1 MARVAIF
8 ETYAPV
14 HFDGEE
20 DFFGGVTALVR
31 DHLDDKSSSGVV
43 TRTSDK
49 LIAGV
54 SNKAQIFRQGRY
66 YFGRLIVPNVT
77 HNSRKL
83 DQIRDRLLEPDAVY
97 RKYASALMELTID
110 KITTVEIQSTTGP
123 NTLIV
128 AGNSR
133 QLDPEIRVIDDPL
146 ATYTDEVVGA
156 TNAMVR
162 RRQSMEGAR
171 FNTLNGCVPIASLGN
186 VVTTGVDT
194 NLLVKNIG
202 ELVEDQPLE
211 TFVEIPEDGLVTILK
226 S

>member
-20 DFFGGVTALVR
+20 DFFGRVTALVR
-31 DHLDDKSSSGVV
+31 DHLDDNRSSGGVV
-43 TRTSDK
+43 TRTSDR

-54 SNKAQIFRQGRY
+54 SNRAQVFNEGRY
-66 YFGRLIVPNVT
+66 YFGRLLVPNVT

-83 DQIRDRLLEPDAVY
+83 DQIRDQLLEPDGAY
-97 RKYASALMELTID
+97 TKFAGALMELTID
-110 KITTVEIQSTTGP
+110 KISTVEIGTAAGR

-133 QLDPEIRVIDDPL
+133 QLDPDIKVVDNSL
-146 ATYTDEVVGA
+146 AEYTDVVVDA
-156 TNAMVR
+156 TNNLVR
-162 RRQSMEGAR
+162 RRQSMEGAS
-171 FNTLNGCVPIASLGN
+171 FNTLNGCMPIASLGN
-186 VVTTGVDT
+186 VATTGIDT
-194 NLLVKNIG
+194 ELLVKNIG
-202 ELVEDQPLE
+202 ELVEDPLE
-211 TFVEIPEDGLVTILK
+211 TFVEIPQDGLVTVLK